1 MKIALPVLLILALAM
16 CIFNLTQVD
25 WATPFEG
32 KSGIALI
39 GTMAS
44 ASAFM
49 LISILMLSKKIASK
63 IKK

>member
-44 ASAFM
+44 ASAFL
-49 LISILMLSKKIASK
+49 LISILMI
-63 IKK
+63 